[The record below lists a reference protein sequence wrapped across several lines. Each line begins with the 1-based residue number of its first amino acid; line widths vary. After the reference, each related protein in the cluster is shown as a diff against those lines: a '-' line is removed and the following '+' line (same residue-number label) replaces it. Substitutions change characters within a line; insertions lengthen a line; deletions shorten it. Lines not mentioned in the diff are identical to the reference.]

1 MLATYS
7 KLTSPD
13 ILRGDPGNSVLELG
27 RTECNRWVRARLRHR
42 RRNVHSRIY
51 AE

>member
-13 ILRGDPGNSVLELG
+13 ILRGDLGNSVLELA
-27 RTECNRWVRARLRHR
+27 RTECNRRVSA
-42 RRNVHSRIY
+42 
-51 AE
+51 